1 MSEHLAVQWNGW
13 RVSQT
18 VKLDDW
24 GPYDF
29 HRDCDL
35 TYPLQVY
42 GDLSWGVRSGLLNGD
57 LVRFGLRG
65 QYRTLDE
72 NSTGF
77 AVEKPAPGAAANEWE
92 FGTYMHVGL

>member
-1 MSEHLAVQWNGW
+1 M
-13 RVSQT
+13 
-18 VKLDDW
+18 
-24 GPYDF
+24 
-29 HRDCDL
+29 
-35 TYPLQVY
+35 
-42 GDLSWGVRSGLLNGD
+42 RSGLLNGD